1 MRLVLVELARLRSRR
16 AVVLLVLLAA
26 LLGAMLAGTA
36 AWDTRPVPD
45 RAVERAQVQAAA
57 LAGDPKV
64 QEDLSDCESNP
75 EDYFGPDADPAVCER
90 FLLPRTE
97 DFLPRQPLDLDAV
110 LEGRGLALTTLV
122 TALLIIAAATFAG
135 ADWSTGSIG
144 NQLLFRPR
152 RGRVW
157 LAKAAAVLLGAL
169 GAATVVLGGFWV
181 FLTLVAESRGIATSP
196 DLLASIRWTTARG
209 VAAGRRRRRRRLR
222 AEHAAAEHG
231 RHAGRAV
238 RRHGGR
244 RRPGR
249 MRCRFTWPPAGACR
263 TTSSPG
269 WRAGPRCS
277 TPTSSADV
285 ASARARAPTS
295 SVRVTRRR
303 TWECCCGLAIVVS
316 LLAFRRRDV
325 V

>member
-16 AVVLLVLLAA
+16 AVVLLALLAA

-209 VAAGRRRRRRRLR
+209 VVLAGAAAVGGYALSMLLRSTVATLGVLFAATVGGAALVDALPLHLASRWSLSNNLFAWVEGGTTVFDPDIVCRRGLDACARTYELG
-222 AEHAAAEHG
+222 AGHAAAYLG
-231 RHAGRAV
+231 V
-238 RRHGGR
+238 LL
-244 RRPGR
+244 
-249 MRCRFTWPPAGACR
+249 
-263 TTSSPG
+263 
-269 WRAGPRCS
+269 
-277 TPTSSADV
+277 
-285 ASARARAPTS
+285 
-295 SVRVTRRR
+295 
-303 TWECCCGLAIVVS
+303 GLAIVVS